1 MEEEFL
7 RDISYS
13 DIFRISQ
20 FIIRGVQMHGPKRK
34 GLRSQ
39 RIIKWKNGISNDNCL
54 KRIKNIEVSTDS
66 QQGDFQGFKYDK
78 FHV

>member
-20 FIIRGVQMHGPKRK
+20 FIIRGVQMDQRERG
-34 GLRSQ
+34 Q
-39 RIIKWKNGISNDNCL
+39 RIIKWKNGISNDSCL